1 MLTIEGPVEYL
12 HLHKQSVLDQRE
24 IGLDTLSYV
33 DALKHPTR
41 EAPGMVGAGETR
53 DRDIVQRTTA

>member
-1 MLTIEGPVEYL
+1 VLTIEGPVEYL

-33 DALKHPTR
+33 DALKHATR
-41 EAPGMVGAGETR
+41 EAPGMIRVGEIR
-53 DRDIVQRTTA
+53 DRDIMQQTTA